1 MPFSPSGHKIL
12 LLLLLSYFIIL
23 LYVCKEER
31 DRVVLGLEVSAQS
44 NVLQES
50 FALNVNLH
58 CQDLCFKS
66 AV

>member
-1 MPFSPSGHKIL
+1 MPFSPSGQEIL

-23 LYVCKEER
+23 LYVRKEER

-50 FALNVNLH
+50 FA
-58 CQDLCFKS
+58 
-66 AV
+66 